1 MEVLALILLLA
12 YLGVTGYWIMNKIV
26 HFCTDSQVQNGDS
39 TPEKTKKHKKCRELI
54 CHPR

>member
-12 YLGVTGYWIMNKIV
+12 YLGVTGYWIMNKID
-26 HFCTDSQVQNGDS
+26 HFCTDIQVQNGDS